1 MRKIEF
7 RKKSNRRMGSKKF
20 TLIELL
26 VVVAIIG
33 ILSSLLLPT
42 LGKARDKGKAAVCLS
57 NLKQLGFAFNMYAEN
72 NDNYVPRT
80 SLGGG
85 GRNTWDDYLAGYDGR
100 DTITNLNAGAFP
112 KTVVGES
119 YGAVYRCPSDDII
132 NMSSSGNTDLVG
144 RSFSITEWGTNGSG
158 NPNDNNPRF
167 LGMATGNGSG
177 SRNFGELSNPTETIT
192 LIEYH
197 DALNVLSTGWH
208 DVRRVLQ
215 YNSKD
220 QLGGTP
226 HDGKANFLMADG
238 HVAKFTML
246 QTLQKSDGSIAS
258 TSDIRNTIWDAS
270 K

>member
-1 MRKIEF
+1 MR
-7 RKKSNRRMGSKKF
+7 KF

-72 NDNYVPRT
+72 NNFFAPFT
-80 SLGGG
+80 SRDGG
-85 GRNTWDDYLAGYDGR
+85 GRNTWDDYLSGYDGR
-100 DTITNLNAGAFP
+100 DAVANLNDGAYA
-112 KTVVGES
+112 KSVLGES
-119 YGAVYRCPSDDII
+119 YAAVYRCPSDDVKRDLW
-132 NMSSSGNTDLVG
+132 GNTDVVG
-144 RSFSITEWGTNGSG
+144 RSYSITQMVPGDG
-158 NPNDNNPRF
+158 NPRF
-167 LGMATGNGSG
+167 LGMSSG
-177 SRNFGELSNPTETIT
+177 TETRNFGDLSKPSKTIT

-197 DALNVLSTGWH
+197 DTLNALSQGAG
-208 DVRRVLQ
+208 DDRRVIQ
-215 YNSKD
+215 YKGKD
-220 QLGGTP
+220 DIGETP

-238 HVAKFTML
+238 HVAKYTFL